1 MIFNIHASAASI
13 IGSVLLVS
21 SLCCMQQAFTQ
32 MKHPIDW
39 QAHRGG
45 RGLFPENTIAAMK
58 NAIDLNVTTL
68 ELDVHITLD
77 KQVVVSHDPYFNDV
91 ITTTPSGSFIS
102 KSDAPSYLLYTMTY
116 DSIRTY
122 DVGLKPH
129 PDFPR
134 QKKIAASK
142 PLLSALID
150 SCEAYA
156 SKSGKKM
163 RYNIEI
169 KSTKNTDNTRHP
181 APEEFTDLVMNVI
194 ITKNITDRVIIQCFD
209 VRPLQYLHARKTTV
223 KLAFLV
229 ERNVDKLS
237 AQLESLGFTPD
248 IYSPKFTNVS
258 KELIAQCHQKHMQ
271 VIPWTVNTPEA
282 IKQLLADDADG
293 IISDYPDLF
302 QQIKQ

>member
-1 MIFNIHASAASI
+1 MTSPALIVHAWLLISFLCNMQHVSAQI
-13 IGSVLLVS
+13 NKTG
-21 SLCCMQQAFTQ
+21 T
-32 MKHPIDW
+32 DW

-45 RGLFPENTIAAMK
+45 RGLYPENTIVAMK

-91 ITTTPSGSFIS
+91 ITTTPSGGFIA
-102 KSDAPSYLLYTMTY
+102 KSDVSSYLLYGMTY

-134 QKKIAASK
+134 QKKVAAYK
-142 PLLSALID
+142 PLLSVLID

-156 SKSGKKM
+156 VKSGKKM

-181 APEEFTDLVMNVI
+181 APKEFTDLVMNVI
-194 ITKNITDRVIIQCFD
+194 TSKKITDRVTIQCFD
-209 VRPLQYLHARKTTV
+209 VRPLQYLHAQKAHV

-229 ERNVDKLS
+229 EKNADKLS
-237 AQLESLGFTPD
+237 AQLNTLGFTPD
-248 IYSPKFTNVS
+248 IYSPQFKYAGKN
-258 KELIAQCHQKHMQ
+258 LIRQCHQKHMQ

-282 IKQLLADDADG
+282 IKQLLDDGADG

-302 QQIKQ
+302 